1 MAKTAREMSGT
12 SVLSFDFSRPD
23 VGEYKIPKIQIR
35 SYRISSNMVTNARN
49 NGDLKDAVTNALT
62 GALTEGSYD
71 AAKALAGRTKEPS
84 CTVTLPIPDNL
95 KFSTDFDWSAE
106 SKSLLATTIGSF
118 NADQSAKQ
126 EVEGAEGLLA
136 GIVGR
141 TIGNIDTIGGD
152 MILRNMGLYSDAMR
166 ELYFRGQTH
175 RRFNW
180 SWELVP
186 RNANEAEQMM
196 KCIRKL
202 RIDAHPEKFARGLN
216 ILPCEFEV
224 SFMNAKL
231 PVVGKLVCTLADGD
245 YGDAGPS
252 PRFTKDNYPAAMK
265 LSLNLMELELLDR
278 EMLERS
284 DY

>member
-1 MAKTAREMSGT
+1 MAKTAKEMSGT
-12 SVLSFDFSRPD
+12 AVQSFDFSQPD
-23 VGEYKIPKIQIR
+23 VGEFKIPKIQIR
-35 SYRISSNMVTNARN
+35 SYRISSNMVTNSRN
-49 NGDLKDAVTNALT
+49 GNLASALDTAVRDAMTS
-62 GALTEGSYD
+62 GSYD
-71 AAKALAGRTKEPS
+71 SAKALAGRTREPS
-84 CTVTLPIPDNL
+84 ASVTLPIPDNL

-126 EVEGAEGLLA
+126 ELEGAEGLIA

-141 TIGNIDTIGGD
+141 TIAGIDTIGGD
-152 MILRNMGLYSDAMR
+152 MILRNMGLYTDAMR
-166 ELYFRGQTH
+166 ELYFRGQSH

-186 RNANEAEQMM
+186 RNSQEAEQMM

-202 RIDAHPEKFARGLN
+202 RIDAHPEKFSRGLN

-224 SFMNAKL
+224 TFMNAKL
-231 PVVGKLVCTLADGD
+231 PTVGKLVCTLADGD
-245 YGDAGPS
+245 YGDAGPA

-265 LSLNLMELELLDR
+265 MSINLMELELLDR

>member
-1 MAKTAREMSGT
+1 MAGAGTA
-12 SVLSFDFSRPD
+12 VQSFDFSRPD

-49 NGDLKDAVTNALT
+49 GDL
-62 GALTEGSYD
+62 GTELKNSITSSFTDGTYD
-71 AAKALAGRTKEPS
+71 SVKAIAGRTREPS
-84 CTVTLPIPDNL
+84 CSVTLSIPDNL
-95 KFSTDFDWSAE
+95 RFGSEFDWSAE
-106 SKSLLATTIGSF
+106 SKSLLATTLGSF
-118 NADQSAKQ
+118 NSDQTNNQ
-126 EVEGAEGLLA
+126 EIQGAEGLLA

-141 TIGNIDTIGGD
+141 TIGNVESIGGD
-152 MILRNMGLYSDAMR
+152 MILRNMGLYADAMR
-166 ELYFRGQTH
+166 ELYFRGHNH

-180 SWELVP
+180 NWELVP
-186 RNANEAEQMM
+186 RNSQEAEQMM

-224 SFMNAKL
+224 TFMNAKL
-231 PVVGKLVCTLADGD
+231 PTVGKLVCTMAEGD
-245 YGDAGPS
+245 YGDAGPA

-278 EMLERS
+278 DMLERS
-284 DY
+284 EY